1 MILKI
6 TQKVPCTKENNNLSF
21 TYNNLEIPIT
31 VELQFKYT
39 YLDFI
44 YQGENKT
51 ICNLGKSKIFRNS
64 YEYRGY
70 CRYPQIYIDF
80 TILKKDYDRYI
91 SLSFCERKD
100 LSEFCL
106 SYKDIRTSV
115 KNESEYD
122 TTFSTFFTLSE
133 NNQYFII
140 VITLKD
146 ASVLNCVNI
155 NFYMKNRDNKEE
167 DKAVDDNKDDN
178 NGPNYILIIS
188 IIISA
193 LIIIVIASI
202 FVCKK
207 LKAKKDE
214 KLEKDIR
221 KMQSAKNQVTLEQ
234 EITNKQIK
242 FKN

>member
-1 MILKI
+1 
-6 TQKVPCTKENNNLSF
+6 
-21 TYNNLEIPIT
+21 
-31 VELQFKYT
+31 
-39 YLDFI
+39 
-44 YQGENKT
+44 
-51 ICNLGKSKIFRNS
+51 
-64 YEYRGY
+64 
-70 CRYPQIYIDF
+70 
-80 TILKKDYDRYI
+80 
-91 SLSFCERKD
+91 
-100 LSEFCL
+100 
-106 SYKDIRTSV
+106 
-115 KNESEYD
+115 
-122 TTFSTFFTLSE
+122 
-133 NNQYFII
+133 
-140 VITLKD
+140 
-146 ASVLNCVNI
+146 
-155 NFYMKNRDNKEE
+155 MKNRDNKEE